1 MCLPW
6 LVLRPLSAV
15 HSSLSTPHCPLSAI
29 YSAFLPFCFHL
40 AANLYEKLFGL
51 CDSTARKMKLNW
63 PWLCSAAPLHP
74 LLQLHSCRVGG
85 SEAEER
91 GICGC
96 LGASFGSARL
106 VVEQFIIAA
115 NWFLSTL
122 NRLLR
127 TYVPRP
133 QTKERERGREG
144 EIIYVSSHVVL
155 HVIY

>member
-6 LVLRPLSAV
+6 LVFRPLSTVRCPLSAV
-15 HSSLSTPHCPLSAI
+15 

-63 PWLCSAAPLHP
+63 PSPAALPRYP
-74 LLQLHSCRVGG
+74 AASVAAVAQLRSR
-85 SEAEER
+85 EERAEER

-115 NWFLSTL
+115 N
-122 NRLLR
+122 
-127 TYVPRP
+127 
-133 QTKERERGREG
+133 
-144 EIIYVSSHVVL
+144 
-155 HVIY
+155 